1 MLQAPR
7 ANAKLA
13 KAAVSCRML
22 NERSAGRRPHSRIP
36 VGLFSKIFGRRE
48 SDGPVGPGVVVPVH
62 PGWAFV
68 ESVFADLYPGQT
80 PRHAAL
86 PIAPSREL
94 LRGRAAVEGTHVYD
108 AGRAWHYVT
117 LGLTDLYDQSDASI
131 GPNAIRCELS
141 MRVGKR
147 DSTEPPLWPVAFL
160 GKIASHVRQG
170 AVLSQAVAFRTG
182 AIAGAPSD
190 AALEGVVALRD
201 PEIEPRPG
209 PFGKVGVI
217 LLVGVTG
224 RELDQMKNGGAAKL
238 VADIAADPAR
248 QITTP

>member
-1 MLQAPR
+1 
-7 ANAKLA
+7 
-13 KAAVSCRML
+13 
-22 NERSAGRRPHSRIP
+22 

-48 SDGPVGPGVVVPVH
+48 SEGRNGGPEVVPVH
-62 PGWAFV
+62 PGWAFI

-86 PIAPSREL
+86 PVAPSPDSRL
-94 LRGRAAVEGTHVYD
+94 GRASVEGTHVYD

-141 MRVGKR
+141 MRVAKR

-170 AVLSQAVAFRTG
+170 AVLAHAVTFRTG
-182 AIAGAPSD
+182 AIPGAPSD
-190 AALEGVVALRD
+190 AGLEGVVALLD
-201 PEIEPRPG
+201 PVIEPRPG

-217 LLVGVTG
+217 LLVGLTG
-224 RELDQMKNGGAAKL
+224 RELDEVTHAGPAKL
-238 VADIAADPAR
+238 IADLAADPAR
-248 QITTP
+248 RVTTKID

>member
-1 MLQAPR
+1 
-7 ANAKLA
+7 
-13 KAAVSCRML
+13 
-22 NERSAGRRPHSRIP
+22 

-48 SDGPVGPGVVVPVH
+48 SDTRGGAGGVVPVH

-68 ESVFADLYPGQT
+68 EGVFANLYPGQT

-86 PIAPSREL
+86 PIAASREL
-94 LRGRAAVEGTHVYD
+94 PLGRASVEGTHVYD

-141 MRVGKR
+141 MRVAKR
-147 DSTEPPLWPVAFL
+147 DSAEPPLWPVAFL

-170 AVLSQAVAFRTG
+170 AVLAQAVAFRTG
-182 AIAGAPSD
+182 SIPGAPPD
-190 AALEGVVALRD
+190 AGLEGVVALLD
-201 PEIEPRPG
+201 PGIEPRPG

-217 LLVGVTG
+217 LLVGLTG
-224 RELDQMKNGGAAKL
+224 GELDEVKNGGAAKL
-238 VADIAADPAR
+238 VADIASDPAR
-248 QITTP
+248 QVTTK